1 MHVFLTGATGY
12 VGRHVATALTAAG
25 HTVTGLAR
33 TDHAEQ
39 ALRATGHQVHR
50 GDLTDPASLRAGV
63 TEADA
68 VVHTAVDL
76 AGGDFS
82 VTFARDRAATEVLL
96 DAVAG
101 TDRPLIYTGGTG
113 VYGDTGDRV
122 VTETDEPPADGMS
135 SERVAIE
142 RLVLAAAARG
152 IRALVLRPPMVHGD
166 GGSMVVSTLVAAAR
180 TAGAAG
186 YVGDGAARWSFVHV
200 DALADL
206 YRRALERLAVGP
218 IIDPLVN
225 AAAGPSV
232 SMRALAAAI
241 GTGQGVPAE
250 SWSLERA
257 REHQG
262 FVADG
267 STTSMQVSGR
277 RAVTDYG
284 WDPVAWPSVLEDL
297 AIGSYTEPSGPVAGR
312 REPLVA
318 R

>member
-12 VGRHVATALTAAG
+12 VGRHVATALTTAG

-33 TDHAEQ
+33 TDHAELS
-39 ALRATGHQVHR
+39 LRAAGHRVHR
-50 GDLTDPASLRAGV
+50 GDLTDSASLRTGV
-63 TEADA
+63 TAADA

-76 AGGDFS
+76 ADGDFS

-96 DAVAG
+96 DAVADS
-101 TDRPLIYTGGTG
+101 DRPLIYTGGTG

-122 VTETDEPPADGMS
+122 VTETDEPAATGMS
-135 SERVAIE
+135 AERVAIE
-142 RLVLAAAARG
+142 RLVLDAAARG
-152 IRALVLRPPMVHGD
+152 TRTLVLRPAMVHGD

-180 TAGAAG
+180 TAGVAG
-186 YVGDGAARWSFVHV
+186 YVGDGSARWSFVHV
-200 DALADL
+200 AALADL

-218 IIDPLVN
+218 IAQPLVN

-241 GTGQGVPAE
+241 GAGQGAPTE
-250 SWSLERA
+250 SWSLERT

-297 AIGSYTEPSGPVAGR
+297 AIGSYAQPTIPVSRPA
-312 REPLVA
+312 
-318 R
+318 